1 MPTSPRRKIHRI
13 NNAFRQNR
21 NILHRADVGIG
32 PYDILLSQSQA
43 AHGGFLLSLSTSLS
57 LRASDRVTGVA
68 IRPLAM
74 TVILGSFLR
83 RKRYPLA
90 KL

>member
-21 NILHRADVGIG
+21 NILHRADVGIS

-43 AHGGFLLSLSTSLS
+43 AHGGFLLSKNLCHCEAGFSAEFGIVPDKIFPGLVC
-57 LRASDRVTGVA
+57 DGDTG
-68 IRPLAM
+68 I
-74 TVILGSFLR
+74 
-83 RKRYPLA
+83 
-90 KL
+90 